1 MPSLR
6 RRTAT
11 PQKCLPSLS
20 TDECRRARG
29 NSTCA
34 ELIQVHLILD
44 VSHELAQRWA
54 ALLQRVLEPTCKRGV
69 LSRARL
75 ALLSQR
81 PPAAEYRW
89 NRGRSEIRIIDA
101 EGDTHCRRFCTI
113 DRTSACHALRSV
125 PATDVAAPRQAL
137 QNLIVN
143 STLHEIL

>member
-1 MPSLR
+1 MAASARQTAWLCSGNLQPKVDPPLELAQHPLINEEHVLSTRRIMLCELLDAEPSPAHCD
-6 RRTAT
+6 TG
-11 PQKCLPSLS
+11 KCLPSLS
-20 TDECRRARG
+20 SDECRRARG

-81 PPAAEYRW
+81 PPG
-89 NRGRSEIRIIDA
+89 GRVQMESGA
-101 EGDTHCRRFCTI
+101 
-113 DRTSACHALRSV
+113 
-125 PATDVAAPRQAL
+125 
-137 QNLIVN
+137 
-143 STLHEIL
+143 